1 MKPNLVNKFNVS
13 QADINYYKNRK
24 FNYLDNI
31 KMENFGKGQKLD
43 IEVNKIAGTTR
54 VDIDADNFE
63 EFIDTFHKEYLLNKS
78 NVVLSEII
86 SNPNN
91 GYPEIYFY
99 NDEYYLCG
107 EGKHRIIIAL
117 LMGILT
123 MPVIVYKD

>member
-1 MKPNLVNKFNVS
+1 MKQYLVNKFNVS
-13 QADINYYKNRK
+13 QADINYYKNKK
-24 FNYLDNI
+24 FNCLDNI

-54 VDIDADNFE
+54 VDIDVKTFE
-63 EFIDTFHKEYLLNKS
+63 EFIDTFHKEHLLDKS
-78 NVVLSEII
+78 IEDLSKII
-86 SNPNN
+86 SKPNN

-107 EGKHRIIIAL
+107 DGKHRIIIAL
-117 LMGILT
+117 LIGISK